1 MSLRVPLKNKN
12 SSLPTEQGEGAQ
24 AQDPKGSVGKGER
37 EVVIVWLKGVTS
49 GCPQEGEGGP
59 GATVDNGPAGTER
72 SGGLRHHK
80 QSDSGPAG
88 SMISLERG

>member
-37 EVVIVWLKGVTS
+37 EVVIVWLRGGDIRMSSGRRGWAWGNSGQWTS
-49 GCPQEGEGGP
+49 RNREVWRSERPQAE
-59 GATVDNGPAGTER
+59 
-72 SGGLRHHK
+72 
-80 QSDSGPAG
+80 
-88 SMISLERG
+88 